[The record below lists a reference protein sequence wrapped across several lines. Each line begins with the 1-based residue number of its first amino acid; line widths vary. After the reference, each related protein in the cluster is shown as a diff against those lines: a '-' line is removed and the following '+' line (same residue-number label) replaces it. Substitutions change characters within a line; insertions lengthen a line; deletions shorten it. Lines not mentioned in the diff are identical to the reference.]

1 MSWDI
6 KIVSCE
12 TKKNPRTILFGG
24 GHNDHELGTYIP
36 ILLPTLILKILN
48 KYDMWRVVD
57 DVLNLTFW

>member
-36 ILLPTLILKILN
+36 ILLPTTLILKILN

-57 DVLNLTFW
+57 STSGST